1 MGILSSFNMVLV
13 LIFHWYF
20 ITELGAGVESDSLYA
35 AITIPQ
41 LVVSILN
48 GTLLVVLI
56 PILGNLTE
64 NEQTQAA
71 WSLFTIVGISL
82 IAFYILLYL
91 TTSWWISLIVPGFS
105 KDAQILMLELV
116 RILLIGMVFGGA
128 NTVQLS
134 VCKAREQYVKV
145 EIYIIISNILS
156 LLLLT
161 ISIPYFGIKAVAWIF
176 TLRLMIQ
183 AILFI
188 PSMGKPIYFKF
199 INKVNLLVWKR
210 LKPLFLGT
218 SFYTSDPLIDRFL
231 LSTSNSGSIS
241 LYYISQQILG
251 AVSEIIS
258 RSISSPLILKLSKL
272 YEVKD
277 NINFIKLYNKYLIY
291 ISLLSFGIISIIFL
305 LGNEIINYI
314 MKNKSLTNNQIDII
328 WLILILMSGRL
339 ALGNI
344 GLVMT
349 SMLYSKGD
357 TRIPTNVGV
366 KSFILGT
373 IIKIIMFNY
382 FGVLGLAFSVTV
394 YYAIYISILYNK
406 IKGL

>member
-1 MGILSSFNMVLV
+1 LGILSSFNMVLV